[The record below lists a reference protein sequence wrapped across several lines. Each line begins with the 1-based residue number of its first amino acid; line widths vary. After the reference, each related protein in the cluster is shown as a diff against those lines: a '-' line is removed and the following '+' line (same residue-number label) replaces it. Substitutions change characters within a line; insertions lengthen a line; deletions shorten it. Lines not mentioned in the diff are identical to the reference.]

1 MIGSERVV
9 TLEPTRRPLELPG
22 LATQD
27 PALDQTAYNDNKSRP
42 LKIAPR
48 IVLVDN
54 QTLLRDG
61 LSALLHANRDH
72 EVVGAAEFVAAARQ
86 IIDAARPDLVITDF
100 ELGGESALPLISWIE
115 RSHPDIK
122 VLVLSANSSEENVR
136 AALGAGAEGYI
147 LKDATTNEL
156 MRAIRSILAGKEY
169 VSSEVATRVL
179 TGLFGHKKRV
189 HTGRARPLLTARE
202 RQILKMIALADSTK
216 AIAAQL
222 NLSVK
227 TVEKHR
233 ANLMKKLDLKNSA
246 AVTLY
251 AVRHGLIPIENSSE
265 NASVN

>member
-1 MIGSERVV
+1 
-9 TLEPTRRPLELPG
+9 
-22 LATQD
+22 
-27 PALDQTAYNDNKSRP
+27 LDQTVYKENKSRP
-42 LKIAPR
+42 SKIAPR

-61 LSALLHANRDH
+61 LSALLHANSDH

-86 IIDAARPDLVITDF
+86 VIDASLPDLVITDF
-100 ELGGESALPLISWIE
+100 ELGGESALSLISWIE
-115 RSHPDIK
+115 NAHPNIK
-122 VLVLSANSSEENVR
+122 VLVLSASAAEENVR
-136 AALGAGAEGYI
+136 AALAAGAEGYI

-156 MRAIRSILAGKEY
+156 MRAIRSILAGKEF

-179 TGLFGHKKRV
+179 TGLFGHRKRINS
-189 HTGRARPLLTARE
+189 GRARPLLTARE

-251 AVRHGLIPIENSSE
+251 AVRHGLIPIDSTKDS
-265 NASVN
+265 ATVS